1 MKKSIIC
8 RSLGMAFA
16 PLLLSA
22 TFVQAAQTESYY
34 LIEEIPLEAAN
45 GLAEANSDIVVTAVS
60 NDGEYVAGNALTFR
74 TPFRFYD
81 FSDRTTFDYGCQ
93 YASEVCDLLFYGEDS
108 FYDTY
113 RYRLREQNNVL
124 YKSNV
129 LSFLAN
135 RNISGVHTDGKN
147 IPPLPTWDTID
158 EKIYIFDDIS
168 NSSYTTDTRIND
180 LNGELGWA
188 VGYDSAPFSNPNGS
202 GYTRE
207 FIQRGFALR
216 LTDQAK
222 ITLLPTAFSSSG
234 DLADDRGGLSSG
246 LKVIEKEGRTL
257 VVGLS
262 SVDYSN
268 VDSFGECQTG
278 NQENYYRCSGFHT
291 QAWVWDITDAVDG
304 EQVIGEQLVEG
315 YARSRYGNAPN
326 FNLIKGAN
334 NDLLVGISSDDVY
347 DSTNGSRGR
356 AAVYTDNGDGTYQL
370 NLIPNIQIDGDND
383 KFEDSVSH
391 TWANQVNSNNLVVG
405 NLRYVEVK
413 SRNRPVEAFVYDG
426 DENSENYQKVTWP
439 LRNNPFS
446 GANSEF
452 SDINDNGLIVGWRD
466 GLGEEQPSYNGTSR
480 RQSGFLLDYNR
491 YLAGNPSYTWSLNQL
506 TCYEQD
512 GIPQIPLYRIEFATH
527 INNEGDI
534 FANGYHYQSAEDFVN
549 GVNPRAVL
557 LKLVRNPAVTDID
570 DLATCPQIEEVKYE
584 RKGAS
589 SLWLG
594 LLLLPV
600 VFVRRF
606 IKR

>member
-1 MKKSIIC
+1 MK
-8 RSLGMAFA
+8 RSLAMAFA
-16 PLLLSA
+16 PLVLSA
-22 TFVQAAQTESYY
+22 SFAQAAQTESYY

-45 GLAEANSDIVVTAVS
+45 GLSEANSDIVITAVS
-60 NDGEYVAGNALTFR
+60 NDGEYLAGNALTFR
-74 TPFRFYD
+74 NTFRFYD

-93 YASEVCDLLFYGEDS
+93 YATEVCDLFFYGDNS

-113 RYRLREQNNVL
+113 RNRLRNQSNVL

-129 LSFLAN
+129 LAFLTN
-135 RNISGVHTDGKN
+135 RNISGMHADGKN
-147 IPPLPTWDTID
+147 TPPLPTWDTIN
-158 EKIYIFDDIS
+158 EKLYVFDDIT
-168 NSSYTTDTRIND
+168 NSDYSTDTRVNDINS
-180 LNGELGWA
+180 ELGWA
-188 VGYDSAPFSNPNGS
+188 VGYDSAPFSNSDGS

-222 ITLLPTAFSSSG
+222 ITLLPTAFNSSG
-234 DLADDRGGLSSG
+234 NLVDDRGGLSSG

-268 VDSFGECQTG
+268 TDSFGECQTG

-291 QAWVWDITDAVDG
+291 QAWVWDITDAGDG
-304 EQVIGEQLVEG
+304 DEINGQQLVEG
-315 YARSRYGNAPN
+315 YVRSRYGNSPN
-326 FNLIKGAN
+326 YNLIKGAN
-334 NDLLVGISSDDVY
+334 SDILVGISSDDVY
-347 DSTNGSRGR
+347 DSTSGSRGR
-356 AAVYTDNGDGTYQL
+356 AATYTDNGDGTYQL
-370 NLIPNIQIDGDND
+370 KQIPNIQIDGDND

-391 TWANQVNSNNLVVG
+391 TWANSVNSNNLVVG

-413 SRNRPVEAFVYDG
+413 SRNRPVEAFVYDSNE
-426 DENSENYQKVTWP
+426 DSENYQRVTWP
-439 LRNNPFS
+439 LRNLPFS

-452 SDINDNGLIVGWRD
+452 SDINDSGLIVGWRD
-466 GLGEEQPSYNGTSR
+466 GEGEEQPAYNGTTR
-480 RQSGFLLDYNR
+480 RQTGFLLDYNR
-491 YLAGNPSYTWSLNQL
+491 YLEGNPNYTWTLNQL

-512 GIPQIPLYRIEFATH
+512 GTPQIPLYRIEFATH
-527 INNEGDI
+527 INEDGDI
-534 FANGYHYQSAEDFVN
+534 FANGYHYQSADDFVN

-557 LKLVRNPAVTDID
+557 LKLVRNPVVTDID